1 MHSPYTPD
9 LGAPNMA
16 NPFEAET
23 FRGSGLFKPGVKL
36 SLKTG
41 LGSLKGGIKASLKN
55 TLKIFFKSPRNIKRI
70 MKGSSDEAIE
80 FAIKN
85 SDEAADS
92 LATQV
97 TKHIKATQGE
107 GFYKGK
113 KKFLDDLPETWKPTT
128 GKPTTNIKG
137 VEYSNDI
144 IAPFY
149 QSGGKKRVIKYKVA
163 DPNAGKQTPKELEG
177 IGSDGNVLAD
187 ASTTP
192 GATNDMESALRQ
204 LETSVDGNPIK
215 SSMDDLLADGGKLS
229 DEGIEIATKE
239 IAAGKGAYGDD
250 FIKSL
255 NDVSPTSLRNQLV
268 DDIAKRSR
276 FGKKGKGLA
285 YVGAVFLVG
294 AGLWMANNFLEE
306 FASKLWGDDCT
317 REYFE
322 NAFPDASAEEL
333 DAKVDECIDAAADR
347 LLYLGAAA
355 VGVGGLLALFV
366 LSRIIRKKTR

>member
-9 LGAPNMA
+9 LDAPNMA

-23 FRGSGLFKPGVKL
+23 FRAGGGLGKV

-41 LGSLKGGIKASLKN
+41 LGSLRGGIRESITSSLK
-55 TLKIFFKSPRNIKRI
+55 IVFKSPRNIKRI

-85 SDEAADS
+85 SDEAAES
-92 LATQV
+92 LATQI
-97 TKHIKATQGE
+97 TKWIQFKRGEKLFISKQKFIK
-107 GFYKGK
+107 
-113 KKFLDDLPETWKPTT
+113 DLHETHRTWKPNA
-128 GKPTTNIKG
+128 GKSTTNVKG

-149 QSGGKKRVIKYKVA
+149 QGGGEPRVIKYKVA
-163 DPNAGKQTPKELEG
+163 DPYPGKQTAKELEG
-177 IGSDGNVLAD
+177 IGSDGNVLAEV
-187 ASTTP
+187 STTP

-215 SSMDDLLADGGKLS
+215 SSMDKLLVEGGSLS

-239 IAAGKGAYGDD
+239 IATGKGTYGDD

-255 NDVSPTSLRNQLV
+255 NDVPPPTRLRNQPV
-268 DDIAKRSR
+268 DDIAKRALGTKSK
-276 FGKKGKGLA
+276 FGFGIA
-285 YVGAVFLVG
+285 AIVGG
-294 AGLWMANNFLEE
+294 TWIANNILTD
-306 FASKLWGDDCT
+306 FASQLWGDSCT

-333 DAKVDECIDAAADR
+333 DAKVEACLDQAAKNIM
-347 LLYLGAAA
+347 YLGAAA
-355 VGVGGLLALFV
+355 VGLGGLLALFV
-366 LSRIIRKKTR
+366 LSRIIRKKSR

>member
-9 LGAPNMA
+9 LGAPKMA

-23 FRGSGLFKPGVKL
+23 FRALGFGLKLGFKG
-36 SLKTG
+36 G
-41 LGSLKGGIKASLKN
+41 LGAIRTNLKGSIKLLLKK
-55 TLKIFFKSPRNIKRI
+55 TFSVPRSIRKL
-70 MKGSSDEAIE
+70 MKGADDTVIE

-85 SDEAADS
+85 PDKATDS
-92 LATQV
+92 LAEQT
-97 TKHIKATQGE
+97 TKYILGT
-107 GFYKGK
+107 KGNQFFTSK
-113 KKFLDDLPETWKPTT
+113 KKFIEELPENWKPTT

-163 DPNAGKQTPKELEG
+163 DSKAGKQTPKELEG

-215 SSMDDLLADGGKLS
+215 SSIDDLLADGGKLS

-239 IAAGKGAYGDD
+239 IAAGKGIYGDN

-255 NDVSPTSLRNQLV
+255 NDVSPTSLRNKPV
-268 DDIAKRSR
+268 DDIAKRALGTKSK
-276 FGKKGKGLA
+276 FGLGIA
-285 YVGAVFLVG
+285 VIVGG
-294 AGLWMANNFLEE
+294 TWIANNILTD
-306 FASKLWGDDCT
+306 FASQLWGDSCT
-317 REYFE
+317 REFYQD
-322 NAFPDASAEEL
+322 AFPDASAAEI
-333 DAKVDECIDAAADR
+333 DAKVEACLDQAAKNIM
-347 LLYLGAAA
+347 YLGAAA
-355 VGVGGLLALFV
+355 IGLGGLLALFV
-366 LSRIIRKKTR
+366 LSRIIRKKPR

>member
-23 FRGSGLFKPGVKL
+23 FRGPFGLGKL
-36 SLKTG
+36 SIKTG
-41 LGSLKGGIKASLKN
+41 LGSLRGGIRKSIKS
-55 TLKIFFKSPRNIKRI
+55 TLKIFFKSPRNIKRM

-80 FAIKN
+80 AAIASPN
-85 SDEAADS
+85 QAADS
-92 LATQV
+92 LATQS
-97 TKHIKATQGE
+97 TKLIHTTRGNQLISSSDAWIRKL
-107 GFYKGK
+107 KSK
-113 KKFLDDLPETWKPTT
+113 HPTWKPKDGAIYIDGMKYTDE
-128 GKPTTNIKG
+128 IL
-137 VEYSNDI
+137 V
-144 IAPFY
+144 PFY
-149 QSGGKKRVIKYKVA
+149 GK
-163 DPNAGKQTPKELEG
+163 
-177 IGSDGNVLAD
+177 DGNVR
-187 ASTTP
+187 STTLSINP
-192 GATNDMESALRQ
+192 EKAGDTGEILVKAGGQTDEQVAAMNKSLKK
-204 LETSVDGNPIK
+204 LEQGYEGNPIK
-215 SSMDDLLADGGKLS
+215 SSMDDLYANNGKGGLG
-229 DEGIEIATKE
+229 DEAIEQATKD
-239 IAAGKGAYGDD
+239 IAAGKPGYEVYSADFVAGLKPKPRLTDLGA
-250 FIKSL
+250 
-255 NDVSPTSLRNQLV
+255 